1 MSKKPADACTKGAKE
16 EIEKA
21 NALLIKAI
29 ELLRIIEKMTTFDAA
44 HEKKPMF
51 KVMRKYLC
59 MVMDILTFIR
69 AVRTGNWKL
78 HLEALE
84 VFTKYFFAHDRLNY
98 ARMIPMYLADMASLE
113 IRS

>member
-1 MSKKPADACTKGAKE
+1 M
-16 EIEKA
+16 
-21 NALLIKAI
+21 LIKAI